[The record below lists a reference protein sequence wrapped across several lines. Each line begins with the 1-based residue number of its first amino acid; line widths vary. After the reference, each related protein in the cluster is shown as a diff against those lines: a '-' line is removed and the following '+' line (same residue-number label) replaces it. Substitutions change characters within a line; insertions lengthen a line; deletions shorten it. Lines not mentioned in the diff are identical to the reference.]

1 MLYYIM
7 GASVGILILI
17 IIAYFI
23 LSKKM
28 NKSEYKRIQRL
39 QQGTK
44 EKKFSTEVLY
54 QKLYV
59 TYIKIPFI
67 KRYILKL
74 RRRLEI
80 INIDDEYNTR
90 KDAAKILTRTLII
103 LFPLVLLTIII
114 THTNYLLMFILLIFE
129 LFMIDVLV
137 DGSVDKIDNK
147 ILKEQGLEMVINNET
162 EEIDKTQL
170 TVKSQVPQTGIKI
183 YKGNKVYIDY

>member
-1 MLYYIM
+1 MQ
-7 GASVGILILI
+7 S
-17 IIAYFI
+17 
-23 LSKKM
+23 SQ
-28 NKSEYKRIQRL
+28 YKQL
-39 QQGTK
+39 QQLRRGT
-44 EKKFSTEVLY
+44 EKSAFSADIIY
-54 QKLYV
+54 QKLYL

-67 KRYILKL
+67 KRYALKI

-90 KDAAKILTRTLII
+90 KGTAKILTRTLAIVVPVMI
-103 LFPLVLLTIII
+103 LTIMISSK
-114 THTNYLLMFILLIFE
+114 NFLLMFILLLFE
-129 LFMIDVLV
+129 LFMIDTLI